1 MAIGPIITSWTEYAA
16 LAEQLLG
23 EAAHSID
30 IFDDDLQA
38 LHLDR
43 TGQIDCLSR
52 FLGRSPTT
60 SLRIALRKTDALRR
74 QHPRLLELLGTFA
87 HKFHIREI
95 PSHLNH
101 LADCMMIVDRRS
113 VLVRFHHDHARCR
126 EIRDDEEAS
135 RPYSKRFDE
144 IWDEGGT
151 PISAS
156 TTGL

>member
-1 MAIGPIITSWTEYAA
+1 MTIGPIITSWTEYAD
-16 LAEQLLG
+16 LAEKLLG

-30 IFDDDLQA
+30 ILDNDLQA
-38 LHLDR
+38 LRLDR
-43 TGQIDCLSR
+43 PSQIECLSR

-60 SLRIALRKTDALRR
+60 SLRIALRKTDVLRR
-74 QHPRLLELLGTFA
+74 QHPRLLELLSTYA

-95 PSHLNH
+95 PSHLSH
-101 LADCMMIVDRRS
+101 LADCMLVVDRQS
-113 VLVRFHHDHARCR
+113 VLVRFHHDHARSR

-135 RPYSKRFDE
+135 KPYSKRFDE

-151 PISAS
+151 PISAA